1 MAEQILQVSFRITIP
16 PADYQRVAESV
27 APAFAAAPGLRWKLW
42 YLDEKTG
49 RAGGWYLFENERT
62 LQTFLSSPLAAQVR
76 ALPFAA
82 DLQFTTA
89 AVMTEVSAV
98 TRAPIGAGVV

>member
-1 MAEQILQVSFRITIP
+1 MAEQILQVSFRITVP
-16 PADYQRVAESV
+16 AADYRRVAESV

-42 YLDEKTG
+42 YLDEKTA
-49 RAGGWYLFENERT
+49 RAGGWYLFDSEQALRE
-62 LQTFLSSPLAAQVR
+62 FLSSPLAAQVR

-89 AVMTEVSAV
+89 AVMTDVSAV
-98 TRAPIGAGVV
+98 TRAPIGAAVA